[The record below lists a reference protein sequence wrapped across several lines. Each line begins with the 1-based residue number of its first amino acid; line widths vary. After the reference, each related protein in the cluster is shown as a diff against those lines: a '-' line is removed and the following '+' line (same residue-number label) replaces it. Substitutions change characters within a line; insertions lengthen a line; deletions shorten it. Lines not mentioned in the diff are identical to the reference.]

1 MGTKVGCAKRVCF
14 ASRSQTS
21 VPATGNSKR
30 SSWFSILLW
39 SALLLLMAG
48 MLFFLSAELSE
59 VFKEAIE
66 YYNDSKQHHGIRE
79 WAAFYG
85 SVIMAGSAWLPLYLV
100 FKICE
105 KKLVDAGVR
114 STQ

>member
-1 MGTKVGCAKRVCF
+1 M
-14 ASRSQTS
+14 
-21 VPATGNSKR
+21 
-30 SSWFSILLW
+30 
-39 SALLLLMAG
+39 LLLMAG

>member
-1 MGTKVGCAKRVCF
+1 LRIFPGKNRECTQFTPKLTGVPSLPLRVNVRSARGT
-14 ASRSQTS
+14 
-21 VPATGNSKR
+21 PIYATTP
-30 SSWFSILLW
+30 
-39 SALLLLMAG
+39 
-48 MLFFLSAELSE
+48 
-59 VFKEAIE
+59 
-66 YYNDSKQHHGIRE
+66 YNDPKQHHGIRE